1 MATRQSD
8 GSFIIAAGEVGAYTV
23 CPESWKLKWID
34 RERGEAPA
42 SSQQQGVALHR
53 AWGQLFE
60 ESLLF
65 SRWIRILA
73 TLLCAATLV
82 FLLIRRRD
90 ASLGRM
96 FDLSSQGTVFELL
109 LVALAAIFVIRILLG
124 EERGRTEATG
134 LAPTKET
141 LSVDGSVTLPG
152 REYVSQTQGLAGKP
166 DALIRENGLL
176 VPIEMKPL
184 AKKLRDRYVAQ
195 LLVYMRLVEEFE
207 GVKPPYGYLLL
218 GQNKRRVKVLNSIEK
233 QDWVDRLLDEMRNI
247 LNGAPPVPAPHENK
261 CARCDVKHRCSGA
274 KIAPPE
280 HAKT

>member
-1 MATRQSD
+1 MATKQSD

-34 RERGEAPA
+34 REKGVTAPA
-42 SSQQQGVALHR
+42 SQQDGVALHR
-53 AWGQLFE
+53 AWSQLFE

-65 SRWIRILA
+65 SRWIRIIA

-82 FLLIRRRD
+82 FLLIRRKD
-90 ASLGRM
+90 ASLARM

-109 LVALAAIFVIRILLG
+109 LIGLAAIVVIKILLG

-134 LAPTKET
+134 LAATKET
-141 LSVDGSVTLPG
+141 ISVDGSVTLPG
-152 REYVSQTQGLAGKP
+152 REYISAKQGLAGKP
-166 DALIRENGLL
+166 DALIREDGHL

-218 GQNKRRVKVLNSIEK
+218 GPNKRRVKVVNS
-233 QDWVDRLLDEMRNI
+233 DDRQAWIDSLLQEMRGI
-247 LNGAPPVPAPHENK
+247 LQGTPAKPAPHANK
-261 CARCDVKHRCSGA
+261 CARCDVRHRCSVY
-274 KIAPPE
+274 IE
-280 HAKT
+280 S